1 MNWTLWIEYLSPI
14 RYIFEYFIRNE
25 FQNQV
30 VTPNP
35 ISTLGFFFQQ
45 YQLML
50 ILIGYMLL
58 YITIAGLMLKFTT
71 KALKN

>member
-1 MNWTLWIEYLSPI
+1 MSWTLWIEYLSPI
-14 RYIFEYFIRNE
+14 RFIFEFFVRNE
-25 FQNQV
+25 FETLN
-30 VTPNP
+30 VTPDP
-35 ISTLGFFFQQ
+35 ITTLGFFFEK

-58 YITIAGLMLKFTT
+58 YITVAGLMLAFTT